1 MRVEEIQKRSV
12 KGLINVAQLLKK
24 PIGSSHVYDVAEVI
38 DEQSSPFIKGRI
50 RLICTGRG
58 GILVQAELTV
68 ELELMCSR
76 CLNFFLSSVSF
87 SLEEEFLSTVD
98 VTSSMPLTV
107 SEDSEGFTIN
117 SSHLLDLGELVCEYI
132 LLNLPLKPL
141 CQPDCAGI
149 KEMSYYGPST

>member
-24 PIGSSHVYDVAEVI
+24 PIGSSYIYDVAEVI
-38 DEQSSPFIKGRI
+38 NEQASDVIEGGV
-50 RLICTGRG
+50 RLTCTGRG
-58 GILVQAELTV
+58 ILVQGKLSA

-76 CLNFFLSSVSF
+76 CLKFFLYPVSF
-87 SLEEEFLSTVD
+87 SIEEEFLSTVD
-98 VTSSMPLTV
+98 VASGLLLPV
-107 SEDSEGFTIN
+107 SKDSEGFTIN
-117 SSHLLDLGELVCEYI
+117 SNHLLDLGELICEYI

-149 KEMSYYGPST
+149 KEMNYYAPST